1 MIYDLVKSD
10 DKILRECGLR
20 FDFENPPVDP
30 VELATNLKESM
41 ITHGGLGLSACQ
53 VGLPWRVF
61 VAGNPND
68 PSNIKVFFNPN
79 IVSTSENLVLMEEGC
94 LSYPGLFIKV
104 KRPDSIRIRYAGSNG
119 HITTDVFDSIP
130 ARVIQHEYD
139 HMDGIVFKNR
149 SSKFHYEQAVRQK
162 KRLDKKRKL
171 NEQRVRVL

>member
-1 MIYDLVKSD
+1 MEELDKAYWIRPTRFQIKSD

-68 PSNIKVFFNPN
+68 PGNIKVFFNPN

-149 SSKFHYEQAVRQK
+149 SSKFHYEQAVR
-162 KRLDKKRKL
+162 
-171 NEQRVRVL
+171 